1 MKKLF
6 LLAILAILLTFPSVL
21 ASCINSA
28 DDYAVEVV
36 LNKPGI
42 EYDLSKLNNA
52 QNIII
57 DNGRYILKSDYSS
70 SIATILEPQSS
81 LTTGQVSGLSVRL
94 QIPLKAKDKT
104 VSNLKFIST
113 NLRGKLNISEDNY
126 NGWRISCVSG
136 NPIPQCEFKKGLTV
150 ISAGLVSQNKY
161 EATIETNENLKECAS
176 LCDGRC
182 ISSLCIDKQLKTDIE
197 SIMKYSGL
205 ASSFDEVASS
215 YRLISSGNI
224 QTIDLVPETSEEIDW
239 KSALS
244 QELKSL
250 RTSKIILITDTEISE
265 ISLLAEEG
273 ASGINSRII
282 YGEDSQGKEGWYYY
296 DKTKFPTLTT
306 LRNCKEFPVSMIPA
320 GELSF
325 NSNIIVPT
333 YYLVPI
339 IIALSL
345 ILLFTFLLIIARLV
359 EKNQRKHNLKKAASM
374 QI

>member
-6 LLAILAILLTFPSVL
+6 LFTILTIILTLLPLVM

-42 EYDLSKLNNA
+42 EYDISKLNNA

-57 DNGRYILKSDYSS
+57 DNGKYILKSDYSS
-70 SIATILEPQSS
+70 SLATILEEQSS
-81 LTTGQVSGLSVRL
+81 LTTGSSSGLSVRL

-104 VSNLKFIST
+104 VPSLKFLST
-113 NLRGKLNISEDNY
+113 SLKGRLNISEDNY
-126 NGWRISCVSG
+126 NGWHISCVSG
-136 NPIPQCEFKKGLTV
+136 NPTPQCEFKKGLTL

-161 EATIETNENLKECAS
+161 EATIETNENLIKCTSA
-176 LCDGRC
+176 CDGRC

-197 SIMKYSGL
+197 SIIKYSGL
-205 ASSFDEVASS
+205 AISFNEIALS

-239 KSALS
+239 KSAVS
-244 QELKSL
+244 QELTFL
-250 RTSKIILITDTEISE
+250 RTSKIILITDSEISE
-265 ISLLAEEG
+265 ISLLAEKG
-273 ASGINSRII
+273 AAGINSRII
-282 YGEDSQGKEGWYYY
+282 YGEDTQGSEGWFYY
-296 DKTKFPTLTT
+296 DETKFPTLTT

-320 GELSF
+320 GDLSF

-333 YYLVPI
+333 YYLVPA
-339 IIALSL
+339 IIAASL
-345 ILLFTFLLIIARLV
+345 FLLFIFMIVIARLV
-359 EKNQRKHNLKKAASM
+359 EKNQRKHKLKPITS
-374 QI
+374 I

>member
-1 MKKLF
+1 MMKKLF
-6 LLAILAILLTFPSVL
+6 LFAILLTLLPSVL

-28 DDYAVEVV
+28 DDYAVEVA

-52 QNIII
+52 QNVII
-57 DNGRYILKSDYSS
+57 DNGKYVLKSDYSS
-70 SIATILEPQSS
+70 SIATILEEQSS
-81 LTTGQVSGLSVRL
+81 LTTGSSSGLSVRL

-104 VSNLKFIST
+104 VPSLKFLST
-113 NLRGKLNISEDNY
+113 SLKGKLNISEDNY

-150 ISAGLVSQNKY
+150 ISAGLVSHNKY
-161 EATIETNENLKECAS
+161 EATIETNEDLKQCAS
-176 LCDGRC
+176 SCDGRC
-182 ISSLCIDKQLKTDIE
+182 ISSVCIDKQLKTDIE

-205 ASSFDEVASS
+205 ASNFDEATSS

-224 QTIDLVPETSEEIDW
+224 QTIDLVPETSEETDW

-250 RTSKIILITDTEISE
+250 RTSKIILITESEISE
-265 ISLLAEEG
+265 ISLLAEQG
-273 ASGINSRII
+273 AAGINSRIV
-282 YGEDSQGKEGWYYY
+282 YGEDSQGKEGWFYY

-325 NSNIIVPT
+325 NTNIIVPT

-359 EKNQRKHNLKKAASM
+359 EKNQRKHKPMPITSI
-374 QI
+374 Q